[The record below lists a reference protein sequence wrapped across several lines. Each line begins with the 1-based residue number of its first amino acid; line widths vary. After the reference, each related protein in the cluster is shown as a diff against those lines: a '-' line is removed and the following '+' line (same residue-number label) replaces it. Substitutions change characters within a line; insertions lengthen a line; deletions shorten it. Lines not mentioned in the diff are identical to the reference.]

1 MVLKHEIKNA
11 SPRLLSLD
19 VFRGLTVM
27 VMVLVNNPG
36 DWGHIYA
43 PLEHAAWNGCTVADL
58 VFPFF
63 LFIVGVSIVYALGT
77 KKQDVTQHNALILKI
92 VRRAAIIFALG
103 LFMAL
108 YLYWDFSTVRIP
120 GVLFRIALVYLIAGI
135 IFIKSGYKTQA
146 GLLIF
151 ILIVYYILLTQI
163 PVPGVGKP
171 NLQPETNLGAWLD
184 RLIFTTAHLWKQS
197 VTWDPEGILG
207 TLPAVGTALIGI
219 LTGTWLKRTEL
230 TATKKVGVMLAAGV
244 VLAIIGLI
252 FNSIFP
258 INKALWTSSFVLF
271 TGGLAVVLL
280 GLCYWLI
287 DVKGYQKFTKPFVVY
302 GVNAITVFVAS
313 GLMARTM
320 NNIQVDYQ
328 DSNTSLS
335 SALYNAFFD
344 PYFSPVNAS
353 LAWAIS
359 YVLVWMVILWIMYN
373 RGVLIKI

>member
-108 YLYWDFSTVRIP
+108 YLYWDFSTVRIT

-146 GLLIF
+146 GLLFF

-219 LTGTWLKRTEL
+219 LTGTWLKRTDV

-244 VLAIIGLI
+244 VLAITGLI

-280 GLCYWLI
+280 SLCYWLI